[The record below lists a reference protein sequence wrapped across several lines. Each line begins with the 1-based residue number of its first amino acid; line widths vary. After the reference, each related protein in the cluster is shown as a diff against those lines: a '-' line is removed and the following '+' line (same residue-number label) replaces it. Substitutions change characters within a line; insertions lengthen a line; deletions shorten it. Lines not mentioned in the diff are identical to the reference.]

1 MIRYVMVAA
10 ALKLLSAGPVMQ
22 GLYRRLGNVWGAKQR
37 IRQGLPRSY
46 VERALRFKRLCEEH
60 EAIGNGMRLLEV
72 GTGWAHW
79 EATFIRLFYDVEA
92 TLFDVWDN
100 RQLPAF
106 KLYFRELDAHI
117 DSEIALAPMA
127 SERVHGLLR
136 AIAAVSTFDELYRLL
151 GFQYVVEPSGSLRRL
166 EAGSFDLVFSFNVLE
181 HVKKDILPGFTQDMG
196 RLLKPGG
203 YSIHQI
209 DLGDHLSY
217 YDPIVPIKNYLRYS
231 DAAWKRCFENKVQY
245 FNRVQRPE
253 WLRFFEDAGLLLV
266 EEQSLTSDIGVIE
279 VDEKY
284 GHLEKRDLECT
295 ALTVVHTKPG

>member
-1 MIRYVMVAA
+1 MIRYVTAAA
-10 ALKLLSAGPVMQ
+10 ALKLLSAGPLMK
-22 GLYRRLGNVWGAKQR
+22 GLYRRLGNVWGAKHR
-37 IRQGLPRSY
+37 MRQGLPSSY

-60 EAIGNGMRLLEV
+60 GAIGNGMRLLEI

-92 TLFDVWDN
+92 ILFDAWDN
-100 RQLPAF
+100 RQLEAF
-106 KLYFRELDAHI
+106 KLYFRELDTRI
-117 DSEIALAPMA
+117 DGEIGLDSTA
-127 SERVHGLLR
+127 SQRVHGLLR

-151 GFQYVVEPSGSLRRL
+151 DFQYVVEPSGSLRRF
-166 EAGSFDLVFSFNVLE
+166 GDDSFDLVFSFNVLE
-181 HVKKDILPGFTQDMG
+181 HVREEILPEFTQDVG

-217 YDPIVPIKNYLRYS
+217 YHAMNIEKNYLRYA
-231 DAAWKRCFENKVQY
+231 DATWKRRFENEVQY

-253 WLRFFEDAGLLLV
+253 WLSLFEEAGLLLV
-266 EEQSLTSDIGVIE
+266 DEQPLRRDIGAIA

-284 GHLEKRDLECT
+284 EHMDRRDLD
-295 ALTVVHTKPG
+295 